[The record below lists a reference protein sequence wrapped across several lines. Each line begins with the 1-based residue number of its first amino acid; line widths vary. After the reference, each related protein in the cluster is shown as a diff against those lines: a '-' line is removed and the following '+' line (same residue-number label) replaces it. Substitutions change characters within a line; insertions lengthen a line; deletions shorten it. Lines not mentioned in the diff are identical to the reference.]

1 MIKYIEFDS
10 IDDYGQHIT
19 PIDRRVSLTKTA
31 SAYSPELMKVILNMK
46 RRPDRYYVVVN
57 ALGSMEYWGANRNGD
72 AFPEEGLK
80 HVSLRTDMGTPN
92 DYGYKTF
99 EYYARLYR
107 HHVNKDPNNSFGEIV
122 FSHWNAPLH
131 RVELIIAVNVDN
143 SQDII
148 DAVEKAELIS
158 VSMGCKVRYDKCNI
172 CGNKART
179 REEYCNH
186 LKNHLGEIVNKDTA
200 QKWSIELGRTIMPG
214 TQVCAINDFPRF
226 FDLSKVH
233 VGADRISYVLGKA
246 ASKMKTISSI
256 DVAEAMGVT
265 DSMID
270 KLSTVGKEA
279 DIDKEVGAL
288 GPDDMDGSMVKA
300 KEVDAIRKAMN
311 ERMNRTIV
319 AEPQLPTDVLNAS
332 ASSLPLR
339 TIFSTLFGLGI
350 QPKPVEIQRII
361 LVRIGQQP
369 LADELE
375 SSGIILPMDQ
385 DNVAPMPI
393 DISNANFSD
402 TLGRILSQ
410 NLESR
415 SSFPSFL
422 CPRMMQGKFAA
433 QSPQQNLQAMTAAQL
448 LGIEKKPMVN
458 PASVTMGSMGAIA
471 ALYMALKM
479 KALGYGPAQ
488 LAEIFM
494 SKPWLRTLVG
504 GGAISQIYAQMDKNK
519 SDSAVF
525 APANVYQGMLQN
537 GVLGQVK
544 TAGENAMIQSIIY
557 PSIYTLNAWEQKPM
571 CDRGNINFGMIKTS
585 SDMRS
590 ITMKIEKALSSL
602 RNILPQVL

>member
-1 MIKYIEFDS
+1 
-10 IDDYGQHIT
+10 
-19 PIDRRVSLTKTA
+19 
-31 SAYSPELMKVILNMK
+31 
-46 RRPDRYYVVVN
+46 
-57 ALGSMEYWGANRNGD
+57 
-72 AFPEEGLK
+72 
-80 HVSLRTDMGTPN
+80 
-92 DYGYKTF
+92 
-99 EYYARLYR
+99 
-107 HHVNKDPNNSFGEIV
+107 
-122 FSHWNAPLH
+122 
-131 RVELIIAVNVDN
+131 LIIAINVNN
-143 SQDII
+143 SRDII
-148 DAVEKAELIS
+148 DAVEKNELIS
-158 VSMGCKVRYDKCNI
+158 VSMGCRVRFDKCNI
-172 CGNKART
+172 CANKAKT
-179 REEYCNH
+179 REEYCVH
-186 LKNHLGEIVNKDTA
+186 LKNHLCEIVDKDTA
-200 QKWSIELGRTIMPG
+200 QKWSIELGHTIMPG

-233 VGADRISYVLGKA
+233 VGADRISYILGKA
-246 ASKMKTISSI
+246 ASKMKAISSI

-270 KLSTVGKEA
+270 KLSFVGKEA

-288 GPDDMDGSMVKA
+288 GPDDVDGTMVKA

-319 AEPQLPTDVLNAS
+319 AEPQLPTSVLNAS

-375 SSGIILPMDQ
+375 GNGIMLPMDQ
-385 DNVAPMPI
+385 DGVSPMPI
-393 DISNANFSD
+393 DISNDNFSD
-402 TLGRILSQ
+402 TLARVLSQ

-422 CPRMMQGKFAA
+422 LPRMMGEKTAA
-433 QSPQQNLQAMTAAQL
+433 QSPQQNLQAMTTAQL

-458 PASVTMGSMGAIA
+458 PTSVTLGSLGALA
-471 ALYMALKM
+471 ALYAALKM
-479 KALGYGPAQ
+479 KALGYGPQQ

-504 GGAISQIYAQMDKNK
+504 GGVLSQIYSTIDKQKTN
-519 SDSAVF
+519 DAVF

-537 GVLGQVK
+537 GVLGQMK
-544 TAGENAMIQSIIY
+544 TASANAIIQSIIY

-571 CDRGNINFGMIKTS
+571 YECGKTGFGMVKTS
-585 SDMRS
+585 SDMRQIS
-590 ITMKIEKALSSL
+590 IKIEKALSSL
-602 RNILPQVL
+602 KIILPQVL